1 MSNRTC
7 EACGFEN
14 AELEKPC
21 PLCGV
26 RETQKISHVDAL
38 ITRDMRPD
46 QTPTRDLARTAPV
59 DATERLGQVFAD
71 RYRVDALI
79 GAGGMGQV
87 FRARDTREHRDLALK
102 VLHSSREDDADRTER
117 FKREIGIL
125 SRIKHPA
132 VPAIMD
138 FGLHESELFFVS
150 ELVDGTDLKTEIK
163 RRGPWNPVDAAA
175 LAAGVAEA
183 LAVAHSLGVVH
194 RDVKPSNIMVARDG
208 AVKLLDFGLARGVG
222 IDVTTLTRTG
232 TIVGTP
238 SYMSPEQFDTHGVDE
253 RSDIYSLG
261 VVLFEMLTGKLPFTG
276 QTPVAIAIKH
286 KIEPARPP
294 RALRSEL
301 PAWIDR
307 VVVRC
312 LEKDPAHR
320 FATAADL
327 CAELRRSRGAGPH
340 TRRLPSGDAVIE
352 DDSGSTSFALVLSS
366 ASEKTGWALG
376 MGFRM
381 EERYYRLD
389 AVKAPS
395 AESRRW
401 TYRFAAWPEG
411 LVFRRLVDYEQ
422 DCAERSS
429 PSVRGLGSKLTRWM
443 KRS

>member
-1 MSNRTC
+1 MLKRTC
-7 EACGFEN
+7 EACGFED
-14 AELEKPC
+14 AEPEKPC
-21 PLCGV
+21 SLCGV
-26 RETQKISHVDAL
+26 SEAKKITHVDAL
-38 ITRDMRPD
+38 V
-46 QTPTRDLARTAPV
+46 TRDLGPDETQTRVLEKRAPA

-102 VLHSSREDDADRTER
+102 VLHPAREEDGDRIER

-132 VPAIMD
+132 VPAIVD
-138 FGLHESELFFVS
+138 FGLQDAELFFVS

-175 LAAGVAEA
+175 LAASVAEA

-194 RDVKPSNIMVARDG
+194 RDVKPSNIMVGRDG
-208 AVKLLDFGLARGVG
+208 SVKLLDFGLARGVG

-276 QTPVAIAIKH
+276 QTPVAVAIKH

-301 PAWIDR
+301 PVWIDR

-312 LEKDPAHR
+312 LEKDPARR
-320 FATAADL
+320 FATASEL
-327 CAELRRSRGAGPH
+327 GAELRRTRGAGPH
-340 TRRLPSGDAVIE
+340 SRRLPSGDAVIE
-352 DDSGSTSFALVLSS
+352 DDSGSTSYALVLSS
-366 ASEKTGWALG
+366 SVEKTGWALG
-376 MGFRM
+376 MAFRM

-389 AVKAPS
+389 AVQAAS
-395 AESRRW
+395 GDSRRW
-401 TYRFAAWPEG
+401 TYRFSTWPEG
-411 LVFRRLVDYEQ
+411 LVFRRLVDYDQ
-422 DCAERSS
+422 DCAERSTTVS
-429 PSVRGLGSKLTRWM
+429 GLGSKLARWM
-443 KRS
+443 KRT

>member
-1 MSNRTC
+1 MPKRTC
-7 EACGFEN
+7 EACGFED
-14 AELEKPC
+14 AEPDKPC
-21 PLCGV
+21 SLCGV
-26 RETQKISHVDAL
+26 SEAKRITHVDAL
-38 ITRDMRPD
+38 VTRDLHPD
-46 QTPTRDLARTAPV
+46 QTPTRDLKRSSPADPV
-59 DATERLGQVFAD
+59 DRLGQVFAN

-102 VLHSSREDDADRTER
+102 VLHPTRDEDSDRTER

-125 SRIKHPA
+125 SRIKHEA
-132 VPAIMD
+132 VPAIVD
-138 FGLHESELFFVS
+138 FGLHDEELFFVS

-163 RRGPWNPVDAAA
+163 RRGPWLPADAAA
-175 LAAGVAEA
+175 LAARVADA
-183 LAVAHSLGVVH
+183 LAVAHALGVVH
-194 RDVKPSNIMVARDG
+194 RDVKPSNIMIGRDG

-238 SYMSPEQFDTHGVDE
+238 SYMSPEQFDTQGVDE

-276 QTPVAIAIKH
+276 QTPVAVAIKH

-294 RALRSEL
+294 RALRSDL

-312 LEKDPAHR
+312 LEKDPARR
-320 FATAADL
+320 FPTAREL
-327 CAELRRSRGAGPH
+327 GAELRRSRGTGPH
-340 TRRLPSGDAVIE
+340 ARRLPSGDAVME

-366 ASEKTGWALG
+366 PTEKTGWPLG
-376 MGFRM
+376 MAFRM
-381 EERYYRLD
+381 EDRYYRLD
-389 AVKAPS
+389 AVQPPS

-401 TYRFAAWPEG
+401 TYRFAIWPEG

-422 DCAERSS
+422 DCAERSAS
-429 PSVRGLGSKLTRWM
+429 AGGLGSKLARWM

>member
-14 AELEKPC
+14 AELDKPC
-21 PLCGV
+21 PLCGL
-26 RETQKISHVDAL
+26 RETKKISHVDAL
-38 ITRDMRPD
+38 VTQDLPPD
-46 QTPTRDLARTAPV
+46 QRPTRDPRKATPV

-87 FRARDTREHRDLALK
+87 FRARDTRDHRDLALK
-102 VLHSSREDDADRTER
+102 VLHASHEEDADRSER

-138 FGLHESELFFVS
+138 YGLHESELFFVS

-175 LAAGVAEA
+175 LAAAVADA
-183 LAVAHSLGVVH
+183 LAAAHALGVVH
-194 RDVKPSNIMVARDG
+194 RDVKPSNIMIGRDG
-208 AVKLLDFGLARGVG
+208 SVKLLDFGLARGVG

-294 RALRSEL
+294 RALRAEL

-307 VVVRC
+307 VVARC
-312 LEKDPAHR
+312 LEKDPARR
-320 FATAADL
+320 FPTASAL
-327 CAELRRSRGAGPH
+327 GAELRRARGPGPH
-340 TRRLPSGDAVIE
+340 SRRLPNGDAVME
-352 DDSGSTSFALVLSS
+352 DDSGTTSFALVLST
-366 ASEKTGWALG
+366 ASEKTGWPLG
-376 MGFRM
+376 MAFRM

-389 AVKAPS
+389 AVQAPS
-395 AESRRW
+395 GESRRW
-401 TYRFAAWPEG
+401 TYRFAPWPEG
-411 LVFRRLVDYEQ
+411 LVFRRLVDYDQ
-422 DCAERSS
+422 DCAERSA
-429 PSVRGLGSKLTRWM
+429 PSAGGLGSKLARWM
-443 KRS
+443 RRG

>member
-1 MSNRTC
+1 MSKRTC
-7 EACGFEN
+7 EACGFED
-14 AELEKPC
+14 AEPDKPC
-21 PLCGV
+21 SLCGV
-26 RETQKISHVDAL
+26 SEAKRITHVDAL
-38 ITRDMRPD
+38 VTRDMSPD
-46 QTPTRDLARTAPV
+46 QTPTRDLRKWSPADPV
-59 DATERLGQVFAD
+59 DRIGQVFGD

-102 VLHSSREDDADRTER
+102 VLHPSRDEDADRITR

-125 SRIKHPA
+125 SRIKHEA
-132 VPAIMD
+132 VPAIVD
-138 FGLHESELFFVS
+138 FGLHDSELFFVS
-150 ELVDGTDLKTEIK
+150 ELVEGTDLKTEIK
-163 RRGPWNPVDAAA
+163 RRGPWLPAEAAA
-175 LAAGVAEA
+175 LAARVADA
-183 LAVAHSLGVVH
+183 LAVAHALGVVH
-194 RDVKPSNIMVARDG
+194 RDVKPSNIMVGRDG

-276 QTPVAIAIKH
+276 QTPVAVAIKH

-294 RALRSEL
+294 RDLRPDL

-312 LEKDPAHR
+312 LEKDPARR
-320 FATAADL
+320 FPTASDL
-327 CAELRRSRGAGPH
+327 SAELRRVRGPGPH
-340 TRRLPSGDAVIE
+340 ARRLPSGDAVIE

-366 ASEKTGWALG
+366 ASEKTGWSLG
-376 MGFRM
+376 MAFRM

-389 AVKAPS
+389 AVQAPS
-395 AESRRW
+395 GDSRRW
-401 TYRFAAWPEG
+401 TYRFATWPEG
-411 LVFRRLVDYEQ
+411 LVFRRLVDYDQ
-422 DCAERSS
+422 DCAERSAS
-429 PSVRGLGSKLTRWM
+429 GGGLGSKLARWM
-443 KRS
+443 KRN